1 MMKIRNKALIAAAL
15 AAAFSATSGGAAA
28 ALFNPFQITETSVP
42 GAAANVQTGDKIT
55 GNYNEVISFGAG
67 NAFTVSLMWQAGQYL
82 NNCNTACTLVPN
94 QLGAVTP
101 NQYGLYALY
110 QSSGTFSTSGGVTT
124 FTDTPGSGSIHVFI
138 DPNSD
143 TTFTAPASGS
153 LPWMTA
159 SAGDDYNI
167 ANGTPLGGTGTLNPT
182 LPTCT
187 PGGGINC
194 GSFGTTTSFALTAQG
209 SQYFTL
215 PIPFYNVSFQ
225 SGQLNNF
232 TTSGTQTINGSLDVA
247 FQPISVPEPAS
258 LALLGIG
265 LFGAGIVRRR
275 SRKS

>member
-1 MMKIRNKALIAAAL
+1 MMKIRNKTLVAAAIVTAF
-15 AAAFSATSGGAAA
+15 AAASGGASA
-28 ALFNPFQITETSVP
+28 ALFNPFQVTETSVP
-42 GAAANVQTGDKIT
+42 GAAPNVQTADKIT
-55 GNYNEVISFGAG
+55 GNYNEVISFGPG
-67 NAFTVSLMWQAGQYL
+67 TFTVSLMWQAGQYL

-94 QLGAVTP
+94 QLGAVTS

-110 QSSGTFSTSGGVTT
+110 QSSGTFSTTGGVTT
-124 FTDTPGSGSIHVFI
+124 FTDTPGVGSIHVFI
-138 DPNSD
+138 DPTSN
-143 TTFTAPASGS
+143 TTFTAPASGA

-167 ANGTPLGGTGTLNPT
+167 ANGTPLGGTGTLNPN
-182 LPTCT
+182 LPTCAA
-187 PGGGINC
+187 GGGINC

-232 TTSGTQTINGSLDVA
+232 APTGTVTINGSLDVA
-247 FQPISVPEPAS
+247 FQPISVPEPAT

-265 LFGAGIVRRR
+265 LFGAGVIRR
-275 SRKS
+275 SRS